1 MSNYML
7 SYYIEELIIKL
18 ENKNINQK
26 SFVIELRNLIKKYG

>member
-1 MSNYML
+1 ML

-26 SFVIELRNLIKKYG
+26 SFVIELRNLIKKYGWL

>member
-1 MSNYML
+1 ML